1 MYSGDI
7 CLWPVY
13 GWLCVSVRSEEG
25 AEGSSAADSSAVSN
39 KPPLQSASEQLFKH
53 FHTVDDKTIEA
64 VDHHDHHVVFFFF
77 LNVHTFFCIF
87 LSFQTCLDPY
97 TDSHNVPDIPR
108 HISKTESPVNS

>member
-64 VDHHDHHVVFFFF
+64 ADHHDHHFVVFLKCTQLF
-77 LNVHTFFCIF
+77 LHIF
-87 LSFQTCLDPY
+87 VIPNISGSLHRLSQC
-97 TDSHNVPDIPR
+97 PR
-108 HISKTESPVNS
+108 NSTTHLKD